1 MKDQER
7 ALQIRSPKELP
18 KFSNHV
24 FSHGNMTFSNDS
36 SGHTFLPKSR
46 NFNSK
51 SKNNKKKK
59 FQKKTLRM
67 SVWTWLLQ
75 LWQLRRKL
83 PIFWKDHQKVTHNP
97 KKKLSLKIS
106 WQNFSLSI
114 QFFGRIESSFRNVA
128 HQFLPNY
135 WKNYVLKIR
144 KGLWVSQEIFCP
156 SFFFWTCNLIF
167 WQHWRIFTAKNF
179 KCFWS
184 IPVVFEKSTIFEIKS
199 AKSTSDRQT
208 HSSYKPTEL
217 PGQKSKKV
225 TQNPREKL
233 PQQSF
238 QQKVFFLKLFLGR
251 HRR

>member
-1 MKDQER
+1 MATLFCQNPEISTQSQKTTKWKIFKKNSQDVR
-7 ALQIRSPKELP
+7 LDMIIAILTTPTKTS
-18 KFSNHV
+18 KFLKRPS
-24 FSHGNMTFSNDS
+24 
-36 SGHTFLPKSR
+36 KI
-46 NFNSK
+46 NSK
-51 SKNNKKKK
+51 SE
-59 FQKKTLRM
+59 
-67 SVWTWLLQ
+67 
-75 LWQLRRKL
+75 
-83 PIFWKDHQKVTHNP
+83 
-97 KKKLSLKIS
+97 KKLSLKIS
-106 WQNFSLSI
+106 WQNFFLSI

-128 HQFLPNY
+128 HQFFPNY
-135 WKNYVLKIR
+135 WKTYVLKIR

-167 WQHWRIFTAKNF
+167 WQHWRIFTANNF

-238 QQKVFFLKLFLGR
+238 QQKIFFLKLFLGR